1 MSFRGLSCFQRAAF
15 RNLTGLLPVLAMAA
29 GGQTVLL
36 QDRFEDVLPG
46 GLPRTT
52 AQGGPWTSVNGGS
65 NPGAMRVVEDP
76 GGWFGGPTTNRFL
89 KVENGVGFMLLAQNT
104 FAAEVVTLSFDMVD
118 RRTTISSGGNE
129 RFTIQFYAGDGTT
142 ATANRAHI
150 LSLQNGSEIRSGAG
164 TYGAGVRQRW
174 DVIVNNSASTLDYTS
189 PRGTISL
196 SSGRADVWLDGR
208 HVVTNYSFA
217 RASGTGPIRSLA
229 IQTFSTDRFNF
240 EMDNIVLHSGAHVL
254 VSPAPRPAGARVS
267 LDTGQ
272 KLVHTSDVASNRIP
286 DFSSAGYM
294 GGGVP
299 IPDVPVRLTLNPAA
313 GDDTTRIQQ
322 AINQLSAMPLD
333 ENGFRGALL
342 LTAGTYSI
350 SGQLSIT
357 ASGVV
362 LRGTGQETNGTVLI
376 AAGTSQRA
384 LIVVGGTSNHSEVS
398 NSRRNIADDF
408 VPVGAR
414 SFRVDSTSGLKVGD
428 EVMIHRPS
436 TAAWIDAIGMN
447 AIPPRSDG
455 LPVTQWAPGAY
466 DLRYDRIITAIE
478 GNTVTV
484 DAPLVNSLEKQFGSG
499 SIYRYNY
506 SGRINQVGIEKL
518 RAISEYAHSTD
529 ENHSWE
535 CVLLRA
541 VRNTW
546 ARQVVGMH
554 FSFSTVSIGA
564 NSKWVTVEDCA
575 LLNPVATVDGSRMYP
590 FYIYGQLALVQRC
603 YARYAR
609 HDFSTSSR
617 VCGPNVFYDCS
628 ADNSYSDS
636 GPHQRW
642 ATGTLYDNV
651 RVPNYDLN
659 VQNRLNFGSG
669 HGWSGANHV
678 VWNSTA
684 KRFAIQNPP
693 TAQNWAIG
701 LKGTKWAGA
710 FPAYA
715 QDGYWESHGTNVL
728 PASLFAQ
735 QLQERLGPGG
745 AGGLITL
752 VNFAATNLGA
762 QAGGTVSLGLR
773 RAGIMDGSRQA
784 WLSVADEHR
793 PLFTPES
800 FTNPAFMPA
809 NVSNTVSFGLGVS
822 SNAWLHQP
830 RTVVVTLLHGSG
842 YSAGVSNTVQFV
854 LPARAVQFA
863 QWQTYYFNSVQLADP
878 LISGPDAA
886 PAGDDVPNLLKYAFS
901 LNPWE
906 ARSWAEFPNPELQ
919 SGRLTLTYT
928 RNKWINDL
936 SFRAEVSGDLETWS
950 SNPADVEIVEVLNLG
965 DYERVTA
972 RDRSSVSETS
982 PRFMR
987 LQVEKLP

>member
-1 MSFRGLSCFQRAAF
+1 MRVCGLRHSIWAAV
-15 RNLTGLLPVLAMAA
+15 RLCVA
-29 GGQTVLL
+29 GGVGFGSSSGAQTVLL
-36 QDRFEDVLPG
+36 QDRFDDVPPG
-46 GLPRTT
+46 GLPRTV
-52 AQGGPWTSVNGGS
+52 AQGGPWTTVNAGS
-65 NPGAMRVVEDP
+65 NPGAMRVVDDP
-76 GGWFGGPTTNRFL
+76 DGWFGAPATNRFL
-89 KVENGVGFMLLAQNT
+89 KVENGIGFMLLAQGA
-104 FAAEVVTLSFDMVD
+104 FAEEIVTLSFDLVD
-118 RRTTISSGGNE
+118 RRTTIGSAGNE
-129 RFTIQFYAGDGTT
+129 RFTIQFYAGDGSPV
-142 ATANRAHI
+142 TANRAHI
-150 LSLQNGSEIRSGAG
+150 LSLQNGSEIRSAAG

-174 DVIVNNSASTLDYTS
+174 DVIVNNSVSTLSYNS
-189 PRGTISL
+189 PRGTNSI
-196 SSGRADVWLDGR
+196 SSGRAAVWLDGR
-208 HVVTNYSFA
+208 LVVTNYTFSQSA
-217 RASGTGPIRSLA
+217 GVGPIRSLA
-229 IQTFSTDRFNF
+229 IQTFSTDRFNI
-240 EMDNIVLHSGAHVL
+240 EVDNVVLLAGAHVL
-254 VSPAPRPAGARVS
+254 ASPAPRPAGARVF
-267 LDTGQ
+267 LDGEPR
-272 KLVHTSDVASNRIP
+272 LVHVPDVASNRIP

-313 GDDTTRIQQ
+313 GDNTTRIQQ
-322 AINQLSAMPLD
+322 AINQVSAMPLD
-333 ENGFRGALL
+333 TNGFRGALL

-350 SGQLSIT
+350 TGQLSIT

-362 LRGTGQETNGTVLI
+362 LRGEGRETNGTILV

-398 NSRRNIADDF
+398 NSRRNITNDF

-414 SFRVDSTSGLKVGD
+414 RFNVDSASGLKVGD

-455 LPVTQWAPGAY
+455 LPITQWAAGAY
-466 DLRYDRIITAIE
+466 DLKYDRIITAIE

-484 DAPLVNSLEKQFGSG
+484 DAPLVNSLEKQFGGG
-499 SIYRYNY
+499 SIYRYTY
-506 SGRINQVGIEKL
+506 SGRINQVGIENL
-518 RAISEYAHSTD
+518 RAVSEHAHSTD
-529 ENHSWE
+529 EDHSWE

-541 VRNTW
+541 VRNAW
-546 ARQVVGMH
+546 VRQVTGLH

-575 LLNPVATVDGSRMYP
+575 LLDPVATVDGSRMYP

-603 YARYAR
+603 YARFAR
-609 HDFSTSSR
+609 HDYSTSSK
-617 VCGPNVFYDCS
+617 VCGPNVFHDCS

-659 VQNRLNFGSG
+659 VQNRLNYGSG

-701 LKGTKWAGA
+701 LKGTKWVGA

-728 PASLFAQ
+728 PASLLAQ

-752 VNFAATNLGA
+752 VNFAVTNLGTP
-762 QAGGTVSLGLR
+762 AGSTVSLGLR
-773 RAGIMDGSRQA
+773 RAGILDGSRQA
-784 WLSVADEHR
+784 WLSVPDEHR
-793 PLFTPES
+793 PLFAPES
-800 FTNPAFMPA
+800 FAHPVFLPA
-809 NVSNTVSFGLGVS
+809 NSSNVSFTLTVN
-822 SNAWLHQP
+822 SNAWLP
-830 RTVVVTLLHGSG
+830 EARTVVVSLRHGSG
-842 YSAGVSNTVQFV
+842 YSAGVSNTARFM
-854 LPARAVQFA
+854 LPARSVRFA
-863 QWQTYYFNSVQLADP
+863 QWQAYHFNAEELQNPLA
-878 LISGPDAA
+878 SGPDVA
-886 PAGDDVPNLLKYAFS
+886 PAGDDIPNVVKYAFS
-901 LNPWE
+901 LNPRE
-906 ARSWAEFPNPELQ
+906 ARTWADFPSPALEQ
-919 SGRLTLTYT
+919 GRLTLTYT
-928 RNKWINDL
+928 RNKWISDL
-936 SFRAEVSGDLETWS
+936 SFRPEVSGDLSAWS
-950 SNPADVEIVEVLNLG
+950 SNAADVEIVEVLNLG
-965 DYERVTA
+965 DYEQVKA
-972 RDRSSVSETS
+972 RDRHAVSETS

-987 LQVEKLP
+987 LKLEPQP